1 MPIVWSI
8 LGSRFARMKE
18 DSRQEEV
25 GAGGASLYA
34 KSRAFDG
41 FRDGKQCK
49 SVSGAGL
56 SQFEQAEWLC
66 AHLVYETAVWQG
78 SLTAGT
84 YRHAWTP
91 PKGLGVPCL
100 HKGEV
105 SGRLHRRQK
114 IKAGQKSCR
123 LRQGRWSVRFTLSA
137 SFHLGLFVTSSSRT
151 FFIKC

>member
-1 MPIVWSI
+1 
-8 LGSRFARMKE
+8 MKE

-34 KSRAFDG
+34 KSRAFYG
-41 FRDGKQCK
+41 FRVGKQCK

-84 YRHAWTP
+84 YRIPRTP
-91 PKGLGVPCL
+91 PKSPGGPM
-100 HKGEV
+100 
-105 SGRLHRRQK
+105 S
-114 IKAGQKSCR
+114 
-123 LRQGRWSVRFTLSA
+123 T
-137 SFHLGLFVTSSSRT
+137 
-151 FFIKC
+151 